1 MTTAIDQPQSV
12 PTRGTTTAMATIIC
26 IALFSFASLWDVRHA
41 TANSIV
47 LAIVLFFPI
56 MTGLMI
62 FLFFEIRKRPY
73 SIHLMHLISLLLFV
87 GLSPMFQV
95 VRGEFPLVMKSQI
108 VVKNVILANL
118 ACLFWLLSYCS
129 AYYLT
134 ERKASQE
141 SKIFDRILRAPV
153 SLGGASLMLA
163 LVPVALGW
171 LWVVGLGGTAT
182 RDAAEA
188 ALNRVEGPLQLVT
201 QTFVRGFPFV
211 ALTTAIAVLRSQSN
225 WILVLPLAALCLGV
239 LYIDNPL
246 AAPRYWTVAIALG
259 CLAPLLL
266 DRRKTGSALLLVSI
280 AGLVIMPALDLGRR
294 AWSVEDVLFEFRYF
308 EFPSPSTYLAENGD
322 LASYSIFTLALEWV
336 SIHGLTWGRQL
347 LGAVILFWVP
357 RSVWADKPIS
367 TGSQIVGDFGFDFT
381 VLSAAIMADAYLDF
395 GWVGVVGLAA
405 LVGWAVARLDRVYW
419 SRSGTARVIDSFYP
433 YLLGMM
439 LFITRGSLMS
449 AFPYAL
455 SFIGCAVPLA
465 ILGAFGVLARRSQ
478 STSVEVAR

>member
-1 MTTAIDQPQSV
+1 MTTASDQQQSIT
-12 PTRGTTTAMATIIC
+12 TRGATSALATIIA
-26 IALFSFASLWDVRHA
+26 IALFAFVSLWDVRHA

-56 MTGLMI
+56 MAALMI

-108 VVKNVILANL
+108 VVKNVVLANL
-118 ACLFWLLSYCS
+118 ACLFWLLSYCA

-134 ERKASQE
+134 ERRASHE
-141 SKIFDRILRAPV
+141 SRGLDRFLRAPV
-153 SLGGASLMLA
+153 SIGGAGLMLA
-163 LVPVALGW
+163 LVPLALGW
-171 LWVVGLGGTAT
+171 LWAVGLGGTAT

-211 ALTTAIAVLRSQSN
+211 ALTTSIAVLRKRFN
-225 WILVLPLAALCLGV
+225 WILLPPLAVLSLGTFYV
-239 LYIDNPL
+239 DNPL

-259 CLAPLLL
+259 LLAPLML
-266 DRRKTGSALLLVSI
+266 DKRKTGSALLLASI

-357 RSVWADKPIS
+357 RSIWEDKPIS

-381 VLSAAIMADAYLDF
+381 VLSAPIMADAYLDF
-395 GWVGVVGLAA
+395 GWVGVVGFAA
-405 LVGWAVARLDRVYW
+405 MVGWAVARLDRAYW
-419 SRSGTARVIDSFYP
+419 NRSESARVIDSFYP

-455 SFIGCAVPLA
+455 SFIGCALPVAMLGVFS
-465 ILGAFGVLARRSQ
+465 ILTKRSPSSSIDGAR
-478 STSVEVAR
+478 